1 MNRQFVCETTFAGL
15 RPLGIG
21 GRRIQESWHEI
32 DAALRSNLGDPY
44 ARLFAEP
51 VPGEGT
57 TSWFAQPEG
66 EVVGYRGL
74 DDAAKRALIRT
85 VEARLAA
92 MRAKVAEFKAS
103 GRPAQRRLGETLDR
117 LMSFPGPLADREILF
132 AIRTASGDEPVLVN
146 WGTRDDVPDPP
157 LAALEDFLRGEAL
170 RLHLPQPPAE
180 TASGSLAPDDAAVDE
195 IPDSVAPVPPA
206 LPAAPAPADPPEPDD
221 LPGTGDAAPD
231 EPDRPLSAEPYI
243 EPYAGPREEPPWLQP
258 EPRLRPEAVPD
269 EPGPEAP
276 RPEATAAPPGRA
288 RLWPW
293 VLLLGA
299 LLAAIVL
306 ALLPTCGVLV
316 PFLAACQAPDTGLAE
331 LRREGEDLE
340 RQLHAL
346 QQQVAAL
353 PRCEPI
359 PGGPAPAAAQ
369 APRQSRPVEP
379 AIGLSPEPQP
389 QGSEQERRSQITRLD
404 QAVAEAGGT
413 VGPVT
418 VTLQWQAAC
427 DLDLRVYCPNGTMVD
442 FQLEGQPQQ
451 RCGRARLDVDAN
463 VADDALSAN
472 PIENVSWP
480 EQPPPGRYRI
490 EVHNF
495 KSRPPNSGPVPFV
508 LRVRV
513 GEDERLIEG
522 SILPGER
529 RSMYEF
535 SIP

>member
-57 TSWFAQPEG
+57 TSWFAEPEG
-66 EVVGYRGL
+66 EVVEYRRL
-74 DDAAKRALIRT
+74 HDTAKRALIRT
-85 VEARLAA
+85 VEERLAA
-92 MRAKVAEFKAS
+92 MRAKVAELKAS
-103 GRPAQRRLGETLDR
+103 GQPAQRRLGETLDR

-132 AIRTASGDEPVLVN
+132 AIRTTSGDEPVLVN

-180 TASGSLAPDDAAVDE
+180 PAPGGPP
-195 IPDSVAPVPPA
+195 PDGDPDVVTPVPP
-206 LPAAPAPADPPEPDD
+206 PSPSAPAPSPGPDPD
-221 LPGTGDAAPD
+221 LASAGDPAPD
-231 EPDRPLSAEPYI
+231 APGQEASAEPC
-243 EPYAGPREEPPWLQP
+243 EEPREEPPW
-258 EPRLRPEAVPD
+258 PRPGPRVLMEARS
-269 EPGPEAP
+269 EAPGPEAAGP
-276 RPEATAAPPGRA
+276 DAATAPRSRP

-293 VLLLGA
+293 ALLLGA
-299 LLAAIVL
+299 LLVAIVL

-316 PFLAACQAPDTGLAE
+316 PFLAACQAPDAGLAE

-369 APRQSRPVEP
+369 APRQSRPVAP
-379 AIGLSPEPQP
+379 MGGLTPEPEPQ
-389 QGSEQERRSQITRLD
+389 GDAREQRSRIARLD
-404 QAVAEAGGT
+404 QAVTQAGGT
-413 VGPVT
+413 VGPAT

-442 FQLEGQPQQ
+442 FQLDGQPQA

-480 EQPPPGRYRI
+480 AKPPPGRYRI

-495 KSRPPNSGPVPFV
+495 KSRPPGSGPVPFV

-522 SILPGER
+522 SVLPGER